1 MVVIANKGY
10 DQQDFVYVITRSRPA
25 AIPSRKNRTLP
36 RNLNTD
42 RYKTDVVE
50 RIWAKAKPYR
60 RRQPLREDHT

>member
-1 MVVIANKGY
+1 M
-10 DQQDFVYVITRSRPA
+10 ITRSRPA